1 MNRRTLLAASATLP
15 LCAITRGAAAQ
26 GAWPTERPIR
36 IVITYPPG
44 GTSDFVARALAQ
56 QLGQQL
62 GQSVVVE
69 NRSGGGGVV
78 GWTNLVRSA
87 PDGYSLLVT
96 DNSLATAPALLPN
109 LGFDINADLTPIS
122 LLVDYPCIIVAGREV
137 PANSLA
143 EFVAMA
149 KARGGD
155 QVFYGSMGNGSSP
168 HLYAELLQ
176 DQSGIRMT
184 HVPYRG
190 MGPAFTDLL
199 GGRIGLMIAAP
210 ATVMA
215 AIKDGRV
222 KALAIGTPGGR
233 IPALP
238 DVPTLKE
245 LGFDFT
251 YSFWYGLLGPKGVPA
266 PIVTRLQQEVR
277 KAFEVPEF
285 RNRFVDQGGV
295 PVAGDGAALQ
305 AVMQTDLNVW
315 GSMIRERGIKPD

>member
-1 MNRRTLLAASATLP
+1 MKRRHLL
-15 LCAITRGAAAQ
+15 GAAAGLPLAAIARPAVAQ
-26 GAWPTERPIR
+26 AAWPTERPIR

-44 GTSDFVARALAQ
+44 GTSDFVARAFAQ
-56 QLGQQL
+56 QLSQQI

-69 NRSGGGGVV
+69 NRSGGGGVI
-78 GWTNLVRSA
+78 GWTNVVRSA
-87 PDGYSLLVT
+87 PDGYSLLLT

-109 LGFDINADLTPIS
+109 LGFDIRTDLTPIS
-122 LLVDYPCIIVAGREV
+122 LLVDYPCIVVTNASV
-137 PANSLA
+137 PASTLG
-143 EFVAMA
+143 EFVSFA
-149 KARGGD
+149 KTRPAD
-155 QVFYGSMGNGSSP
+155 SVFYGSMGNGSSP

-176 DQSGIRMT
+176 DQAGMKMT

-199 GGRIGLMIAAP
+199 AGRVSLLIAAP
-210 ATVMA
+210 ATVMG

-222 KALAIGTPGGR
+222 RALAIGTPGGR

-266 PIVTRLQQEVR
+266 PIVARLQEEVR
-277 KAFEVPEF
+277 KAFAVPEF
-285 RNRFVDQGGV
+285 RDRFVAQGGV
-295 PVAGDGAALQ
+295 PVAGDGEAL
-305 AVMQTDLNVW
+305 ARVMQTDFTVW
-315 GSMIRERGIKPD
+315 GGMIRERNIKPD

>member
-176 DQSGIRMT
+176 DQAPDLGPDLGDQKR
-184 HVPYRG
+184 RG
-190 MGPAFTDLL
+190 APREVAGQRHARGRDGHDRHL
-199 GGRIGLMIAAP
+199 GRRHLRRPAAP
-210 ATVMA
+210 LAAFGAWRSLAAT
-215 AIKDGRV
+215 GRE
-222 KALAIGTPGGR
+222 KQYSTSDETHSSRHGTPL
-233 IPALP
+233 LP
-238 DVPTLKE
+238 NLAASSRLARGQLVE
-245 LGFDFT
+245 
-251 YSFWYGLLGPKGVPA
+251 GPNASASPSSIA
-266 PIVTRLQQEVR
+266 RDENPRSLS
-277 KAFEVPEF
+277 
-285 RNRFVDQGGV
+285 
-295 PVAGDGAALQ
+295 AAR
-305 AVMQTDLNVW
+305 A
-315 GSMIRERGIKPD
+315 S